1 MNPCRSPNYPQIS
14 PLSES
19 SKHSVTSLNRVTP
32 KTELQQGP
40 SPVRHV
46 PMTRQKFTRQ
56 STTRKLRECIENISL
71 PAETGGRTRFTGE
84 SIPLAENCVKKN
96 TRKISPPSRNLPGM
110 SQIRSKV
117 QSSNKNSI
125 PKSHQKNQSPKKTL
139 CHQKIQPP
147 CRKINR
153 VQKPPLIGT
162 IISNSS
168 ADCGCGDVPSG
179 CVTK

>member
-56 STTRKLRECIENISL
+56 STTRKLRECIENISP

-84 SIPLAENCVKKN
+84 SIPLAENCMKKN

-117 QSSNKNSI
+117 QSSNKTLD
-125 PKSHQKNQSPKKTL
+125 PKITPEESVPEKNTMSQCSPENPAPLQKNK
-139 CHQKIQPP
+139 
-147 CRKINR
+147 
-153 VQKPPLIGT
+153 
-162 IISNSS
+162 
-168 ADCGCGDVPSG
+168 
-179 CVTK
+179 